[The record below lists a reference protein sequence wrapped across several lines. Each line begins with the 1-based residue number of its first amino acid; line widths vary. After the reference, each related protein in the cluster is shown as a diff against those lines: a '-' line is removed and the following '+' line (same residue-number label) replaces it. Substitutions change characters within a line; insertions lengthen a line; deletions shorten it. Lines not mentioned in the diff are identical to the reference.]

1 MQRIVSR
8 LRTTSIKR
16 RLWSLMLLLSL
27 MVAMLGGFIV
37 YSSLNAAAG
46 QLRQSGQQLLYSA
59 VTQMEEIVSEAVSL
73 TQYPVIASTY
83 SSTEIYN
90 YLATS
95 PKGIYSPL
103 YTALQ
108 EELFS
113 EMVLHSRFDLLGVS
127 DLNGLMLYCDTT
139 GMAYKRTN
147 CSFISEGFQDAL
159 ARKGAARIFTA
170 EEARGLFPGLSLPES
185 SLYCARAIMQLY
197 PLSAVGV
204 IFCRGQLTNIT
215 EVFDA
220 NRLFDTQQLS
230 ILSDEGALRYCQGED
245 RLHCASRLQVRPAD
259 RI

>member
-147 CSFISEGFQDAL
+147 CSFINEIFTDILS
-159 ARKGAARIFTA
+159 RRGAPRLFTA
-170 EEARGLFPGLSLPES
+170 EEARGLFPSQTIPDS

-230 ILSDEGALRYCQGED
+230 ILSDEGALYYG
-245 RLHCASRLQVRPAD
+245 
-259 RI
+259 